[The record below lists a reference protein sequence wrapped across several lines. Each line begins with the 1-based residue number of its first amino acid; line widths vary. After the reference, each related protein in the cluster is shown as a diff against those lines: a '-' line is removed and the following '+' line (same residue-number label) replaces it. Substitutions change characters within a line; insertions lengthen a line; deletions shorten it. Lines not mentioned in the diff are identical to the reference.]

1 MSLMALPEL
10 NLHPVRLF
18 LDYLYGP
25 YYSQAT
31 CLSYLEVR
39 GRKETDPPGKMPFN
53 RFYPGIDPLLKGMGK
68 WEWDRNYWIGV
79 ALRKSDKSGKK
90 IDCLAL
96 TALYSDVDYGQDG
109 HRKKNRWQTKAEA
122 LAAIQAFPLRPSI
135 LVHSGGGFQVYW
147 ILKELL
153 GLETGNYAQVEAIM
167 KGLTLA
173 LGGDVG
179 TQDISRIL
187 RLPGTFNMKLVG
199 NPRPVEIVW
208 CEPERF
214 YDLVEFA
221 QYETPAQNQTLK
233 NKTSKLASN
242 SPQNMD
248 LVALNIPAW
257 TKTLILTGAREGY
270 PSRSERDHAV
280 IGELCRE
287 GCNLDTIEAI
297 FQNYRVGEKYL
308 EKGSQGRAY
317 LQSSIN
323 KVEAPGPSKAPPI
336 IPPWP
341 VMAQEVYYGL
351 AGEFVGMVEPH
362 TEADPVALLGQFLTY
377 FGNAIGPGP
386 YYQVEGDRHHANLFL
401 TPVGKT
407 SKARKGTSHGHV
419 RNVFDQVE
427 PTWARGRITGGLSS
441 GEGLIWEVRDPITKR
456 EPVKQNGRLTGE
468 YQEIEVDA
476 GVNDKR
482 LLVYEPEFSSVLKV
496 MGREGSNLSDV
507 IRKGWDGSDLRTMT
521 KNSPARAT
529 GAHIS
534 IIGHIT
540 AEELRRYL
548 DKTEMAN
555 GFGNRFIWLCVKRSK
570 ILPHG
575 GQIHTVNFA
584 PLIQRLT
591 AAVNFARQAGQ
602 VSMTP
607 DTAEL
612 WEEVYGPLSEGK
624 PGLTGALLARGE
636 AQVVRLA
643 TIYALLDQSTLILPE
658 HLQAALALWDY
669 AEASVRFIFGDAL
682 GDPVAD
688 LILNALKTAPTGLS
702 RTEISS
708 LFGRN
713 KDAGRIAIALN
724 LLQRHRLSRVEY
736 FETGGRRAER
746 WFHFTK

>member
-1 MSLMALPEL
+1 MTRLEL
-10 NLHPVRLF
+10 DRNPAREF
-18 LDYLYGP
+18 LESLYGS

-31 CLSYLEVR
+31 RLSYLEVR
-39 GRKETDPPGKMPFN
+39 GRKETDPSGKIPFS
-53 RFYPGIDPLLKGMGK
+53 RFYLGIDPLLKDMWK
-68 WEWDRNYWIGV
+68 WERDCNYWIGV
-79 ALRKSDKSGKK
+79 ALRKSGKGGKK
-90 IDCLAL
+90 VDCLAL
-96 TALYSDVDYGQDG
+96 PALYSDIDYGQDG
-109 HRKKNRWQTKAEA
+109 HRKKNKWQTKGEA
-122 LAAIQAFPLRPSI
+122 LAALQAFPLRPSI
-135 LVHSGGGFQVYW
+135 LIHSGGGFQPYW
-147 ILKELL
+147 LL
-153 GLETGNYAQVEAIM
+153 REPFGLENGNYARVETIM
-167 KGLTLA
+167 KGLSLA

-179 TQDISRIL
+179 THDISRIL
-187 RLPGTFNMKLVG
+187 RLPGTFNMKLAD
-199 NPRPVEIVW
+199 NPRPVEIIW
-208 CEPERF
+208 CEPER
-214 YDLVEFA
+214 YYSLADFA
-221 QYETPAQNQTLK
+221 ENEVLTKITENKVNSAAPPSLK
-233 NKTSKLASN
+233 
-242 SPQNMD
+242 SPN
-248 LVALNIPAW
+248 LEALSIPAW

-280 IGELCRE
+280 IGELCRAD
-287 GCNLDTIEAI
+287 CSLDAIEAI
-297 FQNYRVGEKYL
+297 YQAYPVGEKYQ

-323 KVEAPGPSKAPPI
+323 KVEDPGPTKAPSI
-336 IPPWP
+336 IPKWP
-341 VMAQEVYYGL
+341 VMAQEAYHGL

-362 TEADPVALLGQFLTY
+362 TEADPVALLGQSLTY
-377 FGNAIGPGP
+377 FGNLIGPGP
-386 YYQVEGDRHHANLFL
+386 YYRVEGDRHHANIFL
-401 TPVGKT
+401 NPVGET

-419 RNVFDQVE
+419 RNVFQQVE
-427 PTWARGRITGGLSS
+427 PAWAQGRITGGLSS

-468 YQEIEVDA
+468 YQEMEVDA
-476 GVNDKR
+476 GVTDKR

-529 GAHIS
+529 GSHIS

-584 PLIQRLT
+584 PMIQRLT

-658 HLQAALALWDY
+658 HLQAALAFWDY
-669 AEASVRFIFGDAL
+669 AEASVRVIFGDAL

-688 LILNALKTAPTGLS
+688 LILSALKTAIKGLT
-702 RTEISS
+702 RTEISN

-713 KDAGRIAIALN
+713 KDAGRIAVALN
-724 LLQRHRLSRVEY
+724 LLQRHKLVRLEHI
-736 FETGGRRAER
+736 ETGGRKAER
-746 WFHFTK
+746 WFYITK

>member
-1 MSLMALPEL
+1 MAQIDL
-10 NLHPVRLF
+10 NPNATKQF
-18 LDYLYGP
+18 LESLYGS

-31 CLSYLEVR
+31 RLSYLGVR
-39 GRKETDPPGKMPFN
+39 GRKETDPPGIMSFI
-53 RFYPGIDPLLKGMGK
+53 RFYLGIAPLLKDMGK
-68 WEWDRNYWIGV
+68 WERDCNYWIGA
-79 ALRKSDKSGKK
+79 ALRKSGKGGKK
-90 IDCLAL
+90 VDCLAL

-109 HRKKNRWQTKAEA
+109 HRKKNTWQTKGEA
-122 LAAIQAFPLRPSI
+122 LAAILAFPLPPSI
-135 LVHSGGGFQVYW
+135 LIHSGGGFQPYW
-147 ILKELL
+147 LLKEPV
-153 GLETGNYAQVEAIM
+153 GLENGNYAQVEAIM
-167 KGLTLA
+167 KGLALG

-187 RLPGTFNMKLVG
+187 RLPGTFNMKLAG
-199 NPRPVEIVW
+199 KPRPVGIVW
-208 CEPERF
+208 CEPTRVYALADFAEYEAPASSSQKQEKRRNSGTSTGPQSI
-214 YDLVEFA
+214 DLNYFNLPGWV
-221 QYETPAQNQTLK
+221 
-233 NKTSKLASN
+233 
-242 SPQNMD
+242 
-248 LVALNIPAW
+248 
-257 TKTLILTGAREGY
+257 KTLILSGAREGY
-270 PSRSERDHAV
+270 ESRSHRDHAV
-280 IGELCRE
+280 ICELCRT
-287 GCNLDTIEAI
+287 GLDLDTIEAI
-297 FQNYRVGEKYL
+297 FQGYQIGDKYREKA
-308 EKGSQGRAY
+308 SQGRAY
-317 LQSSIN
+317 LRASIN
-323 KVEAPGPSKAPPI
+323 KVEDPGPTQAPPI
-336 IPPWP
+336 IPQWP
-341 VMAQEVYYGL
+341 VLAQEAYYGL

-377 FGNAIGPGP
+377 FGNVIGPGP
-386 YYQVEGDRHHANLFL
+386 YYKVEGDRHHTNLDL
-401 TPVGKT
+401 TPVGAT

-419 RNVFDQVE
+419 RNVFEQVD
-427 PTWARGRITGGLSS
+427 PAWAQGRITGGLSS
-441 GEGLIWEVRDPITKR
+441 GEGLIWEVRDPISKR
-456 EPVKQNGRLTGE
+456 EPVRQGGRLTGE

-507 IRKGWDGSDLRTMT
+507 IRKSWDGSDLRTMT
-521 KNSPARAT
+521 KNSPTKAT

-591 AAVNFARQAGQ
+591 TAVNFARQVGQ

-607 DTAEL
+607 DTAKL
-612 WEEVYGPLSEGK
+612 WEVVYGPLSEGK

-636 AQVVRLA
+636 AQAVRLS
-643 TIYALLDQSTLILPE
+643 TIYALLDQSTLIMPD
-658 HLQAALALWDY
+658 HLQAALSFWDY

-688 LILNALKTAPTGLS
+688 LILSALKTATNGLT
-702 RTEISS
+702 RTEISN

-713 KDAGRIAIALN
+713 KDAGRIAVALN
-724 LLQRHRLSRVEY
+724 LLQSHNLVRVEHI
-736 FETGGRRAER
+736 ETGGRKAER
-746 WFHFTK
+746 WFHVTK